1 MAIRVDPPRTS
12 RAGDLG
18 PYLIISRACGLAL
31 DTGNQS
37 EPGNW
42 TILWSPHAER
52 QQLWYLRPTGVIGEF
67 AVVSADNGLALDATR
82 ETIGDI
88 HPVMS
93 EVKDE
98 VWQRWRL
105 EDAPDGAAYLLQSAH
120 SRRFMTV
127 NHDAGQTWSRSQL
140 RGGLTCVVAGAWW
153 GRVRGRGVLL
163 VSGVLF

>member
-1 MAIRVDPPRTS
+1 MTRWKIELRLPILTIGAEDIQIKFRRN
-12 RAGDLG
+12 RKAAG

-140 RGGLTCVVAGAWW
+140 RGGLTCVVAGA
-153 GRVRGRGVLL
+153 
-163 VSGVLF
+163 

>member
-1 MAIRVDPPRTS
+1 M
-12 RAGDLG
+12 
-18 PYLIISRACGLAL
+18 
-31 DTGNQS
+31 
-37 EPGNW
+37 
-42 TILWSPHAER
+42 
-52 QQLWYLRPTGVIGEF
+52 IGEF

-140 RGGLTCVVAGAWW
+140 RGGLTCVVAGA
-153 GRVRGRGVLL
+153 
-163 VSGVLF
+163 